1 MEQNKEMTAQESL
14 NLINEMMNNSRRC
27 ILKSNAKYF
36 VFWGLLLALFSLVI
50 YELWHA
56 TGKPSWNFLW
66 FVMPVIGYPLSSL
79 LGKKDNAVPQNM
91 ISKMIGWLWL
101 SYGVFVTSIC
111 LLSMFVTPM
120 PMRITLL
127 IVLIFGFTETISGI
141 LLKNWPAIV
150 AGFVIGVGGAWVA
163 TLLHDEAQLLL
174 FTLGGIVMV
183 ITGIIVKYQYK

>member
-27 ILKSNAKYF
+27 ILKNNAKYF
-36 VFWGLLLALFSLVI
+36 VFWGLLLAVFSLVI

-101 SYGVFVTSIC
+101 AYGVFVTSIC

-150 AGFVIGVGGAWVA
+150 AGFVIGVGGAWVV

>member
-1 MEQNKEMTAQESL
+1 
-14 NLINEMMNNSRRC
+14 
-27 ILKSNAKYF
+27 
-36 VFWGLLLALFSLVI
+36 
-50 YELWHA
+50 
-56 TGKPSWNFLW
+56 
-66 FVMPVIGYPLSSL
+66 
-79 LGKKDNAVPQNM
+79 
-91 ISKMIGWLWL
+91 
-101 SYGVFVTSIC
+101 
-111 LLSMFVTPM
+111 MFVTPM

>member
-27 ILKSNAKYF
+27 ILKNNAKYF
-36 VFWGLLLALFSLVI
+36 VFWGLLLAVFSLVI